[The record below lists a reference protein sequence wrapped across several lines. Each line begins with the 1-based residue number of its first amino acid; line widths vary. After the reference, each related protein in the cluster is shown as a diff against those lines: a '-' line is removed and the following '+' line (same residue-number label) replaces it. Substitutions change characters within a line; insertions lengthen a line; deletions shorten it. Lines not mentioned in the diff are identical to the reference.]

1 MQSIASGDPMNIRD
15 NSPSGDAY
23 GGMDP
28 DKFRLMVE
36 ERAYF
41 KAERRGFA
49 NGHELDDWLEAEQE
63 ISNQCRYWYLD
74 NESS

>member
-1 MQSIASGDPMNIRD
+1 MNIPD
-15 NSPSGDAY
+15 NFLNADLPGK
-23 GGMDP
+23 MDP
-28 DKFRLMVE
+28 DTFRLMIE

-49 NGHELDDWLEAEQE
+49 SGHELDDWLEAERE

-74 NESS
+74 NDSS